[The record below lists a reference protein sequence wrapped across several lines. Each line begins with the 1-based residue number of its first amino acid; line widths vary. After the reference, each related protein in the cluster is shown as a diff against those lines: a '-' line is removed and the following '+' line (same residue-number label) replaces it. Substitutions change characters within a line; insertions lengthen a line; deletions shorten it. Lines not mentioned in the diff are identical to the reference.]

1 MRSVLWRRFDWY
13 LLSLALALGGFGV
26 LMIAS
31 ALSGNEVL
39 ASWPWRQAGFLV
51 VGLGLLFLTAA
62 LDYRLLASIT
72 YPVYLALLGLLGV
85 ISVVG
90 TVAGGA
96 QRWLAMGEFLLQP
109 SELMKLGVILTLAY
123 FLSTRQAKMESFLTP
138 LIAALL
144 LAPAV
149 VLIYLQPNLG
159 TALSLV
165 FIGAAML
172 FVGGLRWRHALLMV
186 LTVVAG
192 AVLAWRYALQ
202 DYMKDRIL
210 MLVTPHAVSAAD
222 RYNVDQ
228 AMISIGSGGW
238 LGRGLFRGSQSQLHF
253 LRIRH
258 TDFIF
263 SVTAEELG
271 FVGALLL
278 IALLALLLLR
288 LVHVASIARDA
299 YGRLIVTGVTV
310 MILFQVTVNV
320 GMNLNIMPVAGI
332 PLPFIS
338 YGGSALWTMLIGV
351 GLAESVAMRYRK
363 IEFE

>member
-62 LDYRLLASIT
+62 LDYRLLSSIT

-96 QRWLAMGEFLLQP
+96 QRWLAMGEFLLQQ
-109 SELMKLGVILTLAY
+109 SELMKLGVILTLAH
-123 FLSTRQAKMESFLTP
+123 FLSTRQARMESFLTP
-138 LIAALL
+138 LIAVLL

-159 TALSLV
+159 TALSLIA
-165 FIGAAML
+165 IGAAML
-172 FVGGLRWRHALLMV
+172 FVSGLRWRHALLMV
-186 LTVVAG
+186 LTAIAG
-192 AVLAWRYALQ
+192 VVLAWRYALQ

-288 LVHVASIARDA
+288 LVHVANIARDA
-299 YGRLIVTGVTV
+299 YGRLIVTGVTA
-310 MILFQVTVNV
+310 MILFQVAVNV

-332 PLPFIS
+332 PLPFVS